1 MARAALAE
9 AERVEAEQRARLEA
23 PAKAEKART
32 IVEAEADAERQRI
45 AALAEAA
52 AIYARLE
59 AEAKGQYEIMSK
71 RAQALGEV
79 VKAAG
84 GDPKAAFQLLMIEQ
98 IPQLAETAAKA
109 IANIKF
115 DKVVVWEGGNA
126 SGDGSAVGG
135 AAGFIQNIA
144 RSMPPMMQVLR
155 DVAGRRA
162 ARVPGRDG
170 ARRRGASR
178 RLPTPARRRPRCAPR
193 PTGTGPRGPR
203 RARPPGATP
212 TA

>member
-1 MARAALAE
+1 
-9 AERVEAEQRARLEA
+9 
-23 PAKAEKART
+23 
-32 IVEAEADAERQRI
+32 
-45 AALAEAA
+45 
-52 AIYARLE
+52 
-59 AEAKGQYEIMSK
+59 MSK

-135 AAGFIQNIA
+135 TAGFIQNIA

-155 DVAGRRA
+155 DVAGVE
-162 ARVPGRDG
+162 VPGFLGRMTVDGDG
-170 ARRRGASR
+170 AA
-178 RLPTPARRRPRCAPR
+178 LPADVPTPAS
-193 PTGTGPRGPR
+193 
-203 RARPPGATP
+203 P
-212 TA
+212 TAEVRGQTPAAPPSAVDGSGA